1 MSQHS
6 LDPRTHAY
14 RPDLADAALKGQ
26 VEATRFV
33 QPTLARVKVSQTP
46 LYQKSGTSGRWGS
59 ELVFGE
65 RVRVFERKEAAG
77 TAWCQ
82 HDGDNYVGYVPL
94 SALGPDT
101 PPTHRV
107 WAVQAPLF
115 PEADLKT
122 PVIGWRSIGSLVTLT
137 GVEKNRFV
145 ETSNGSWLY
154 NRHVQPLDVTD
165 TDYVGT
171 AIRFMEQPYIWG
183 GRSGRGLDCSALVQL
198 ALNIAGMADCP
209 RDSDQQQAS
218 LGKPLPPDAKRR
230 PGDLVFFP
238 GHVGIMLDAD
248 RMLHANATHMAV
260 SINGADEVAQWTL
273 ASDGAGITG
282 INRLD

>member
-1 MSQHS
+1 MSQDT
-6 LDPRTHAY
+6 LDPRIHAY
-14 RPDLADAALKGQ
+14 RPDLADARLKGQ
-26 VEATRFV
+26 VEAERFV
-33 QPTLARVKVSQTP
+33 EGTMARIKVSQTP
-46 LYQKSGTSGRWGS
+46 LYQQPGTSGRWGS

-65 RVRVFERKEAAG
+65 RVHVFERDETAD

-82 HDGDNYVGYVPL
+82 HDGDGYVGYVPL
-94 SALGPDT
+94 SALCADT

-107 WAVQAPLF
+107 WAIQAPLF

-122 PVIGWRSIGSLVTLT
+122 PIIGWRSIGSLVTLT

-154 NRHVQPLDVTD
+154 NRHVKPLDVTD
-165 TDYVGT
+165 DNYIAT
-171 AIRFMEQPYIWG
+171 ALRFMEQPYIWG
-183 GRSGRGLDCSALVQL
+183 GRCGRGLDCSALVQF
-198 ALNIAGMADCP
+198 ALNFAGIADCP
-209 RDSDQQQAS
+209 RDTDQQQAS
-218 LGKPLPPDAKRR
+218 LGQPLPPDTKRKA
-230 PGDLVFFP
+230 GDLAFFP
-238 GHVGIMLDAD
+238 GHIGIMLDQD

-260 SINGADEVAQWTL
+260 SIDGADEVAKWTL